1 MSKEMREQIDR
12 FKDFI
17 LKENINSSN
26 NVFYHITPDVNLDN
40 IRKRGLLKSEEGTS
54 GEGVYLT
61 DSLKE
66 ALIWKDIL
74 EYENYEE
81 NVARGVKDWF
91 VIELFNL
98 DKTKIYKGDIFEDD
112 ELYFTEYVYRDDIGL
127 DKIKSIRKI

>member
-17 LKENINSSN
+17 LKENINPSN

-61 DSLKE
+61 DTLKE

-74 EYENYEE
+74 EYENYE
-81 NVARGVKDWF
+81 
-91 VIELFNL
+91 
-98 DKTKIYKGDIFEDD
+98 
-112 ELYFTEYVYRDDIGL
+112 
-127 DKIKSIRKI
+127 